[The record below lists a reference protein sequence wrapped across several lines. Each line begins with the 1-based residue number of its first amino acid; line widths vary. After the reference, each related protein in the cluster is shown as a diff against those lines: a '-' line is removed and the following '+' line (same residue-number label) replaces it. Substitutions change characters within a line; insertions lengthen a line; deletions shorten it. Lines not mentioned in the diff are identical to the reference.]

1 MNEPEDISAA
11 DASALKDRGA
21 QIVDIREPNEWATGV
36 ISGAAF
42 APLSG
47 LDAHRLEGPND
58 KAVIFHC
65 KGGARTRANAEAL
78 KVKADGR
85 ACYLLA
91 GGIDGWRAAGLPITQ
106 PT

>member
-1 MNEPEDISAA
+1 MNEPEDISPA

-21 QIVDIREPNEWATGV
+21 QIVDIREPGEWATGV
-36 ISGAAF
+36 IPGAAF

-47 LDAHRLEGPND
+47 LDAYSLEAPND
-58 KAVIFHC
+58 NAVIFHC
-65 KGGARTRANAEAL
+65 KGGARTRANAAAL
-78 KVKADGR
+78 KAKANGR

-91 GGIDGWRAAGLPITQ
+91 GGIDGWRAAGLPIAQ